1 MGEPH
6 GSPKYC
12 TMSLLA
18 SNEGLAVGLVAYGS
32 IGFLVQ
38 KEEALKVRGYGLRAV
53 GCWLL
58 ALG

>member
-38 KEEALKVRGYGLRAV
+38 KEEARVALKDENENCHPAHSS
-53 GCWLL
+53 
-58 ALG
+58 